1 MSLTELFK
9 GEHHKKAKRVGRGIS
24 AGGGKTAGRGT
35 KGQKS
40 RTGSNS
46 KISPWFEGG
55 QTPLWRKMPKV
66 RGFRHKVKRPYVLTT
81 DLVNRFYKEGEVVSP
96 ATIVEKNIA
105 RKTELT
111 SGVKLIKG
119 QDLKVTVTFDSI
131 KVSKSLQKS

>member
-9 GEHHKKAKRVGRGIS
+9 GERHKKAKRVGRGIS

-55 QTPLWRKMPKV
+55 QTPLWRKLPKV
-66 RGFRHKVKRPYVLTT
+66 KGFKRNVKKPYVLTT
-81 DLVNRFYKEGEVVSP
+81 SLVNQFYKDKEVVSP
-96 ATIVEKNIA
+96 VTIIEKGIA

-111 SGVKLIKG
+111 SGVKVVKR
-119 QDLKVTVTFDSI
+119 DALKVAVTFDSVKI
-131 KVSKSLQKS
+131 SKSLQGS